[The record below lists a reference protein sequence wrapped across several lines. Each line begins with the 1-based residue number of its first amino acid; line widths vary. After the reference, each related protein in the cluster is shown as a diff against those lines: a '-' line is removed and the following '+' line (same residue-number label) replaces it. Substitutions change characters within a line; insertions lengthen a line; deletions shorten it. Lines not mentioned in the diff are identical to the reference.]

1 MARKM
6 EYTGKYKLSRKE
18 YGYAKWFSLKYPEWL
33 DEYNSLKDSVKAI
46 AYDQEGHGS
55 GRVNDST
62 GDLAAR
68 RAEIRRKMLL
78 VEHAAFDAGGDI
90 GEFILKSVINE
101 DVTFEDMKAQGL
113 PCERTMYYERRRKY
127 YYLLSKEI

>member
-6 EYTGKYKLSRKE
+6 EYTGRYKITRKQLA
-18 YGYAKWFSLKYPEWL
+18 YARSFSQKYPEWL
-33 DEYNSLKDSVKAI
+33 EEYNSLKDSVKAI

-55 GRVNDST
+55 GKVNDST

-101 DVTFEDMKAQGL
+101 DVTFEDMKALGL
-113 PCERTMYYERRRKY
+113 PCERTMYYDRRRKY